1 MIIVLI
7 IDIMQVKVM
16 QDNISGRG
24 LDIPLLGLREGV
36 SVSVVMRSDNDN
48 DNDAAG
54 EGGGSVRIPGAV

>member
-1 MIIVLI
+1 
-7 IDIMQVKVM
+7 MQVKVM

>member
-1 MIIVLI
+1 
-7 IDIMQVKVM
+7 M

-36 SVSVVMRSDNDN
+36 SVSCQCCDERCDNNHDDDND
-48 DNDAAG
+48 DAG